1 MIKAFFLTLITS
13 VVACS
18 TALQANLEQG
28 EDLLEAEV
36 SGAVKGKLDIG
47 PAYIHL
53 DILESGRTIDR
64 IDMMGVRGD
73 FSYFIHKG
81 LYIKPTVLYGDGGSK
96 KGSLFTASLGLGYLI
111 PLTKTFLIAPSFG
124 INYGYI
130 RTKVDFPAYQLKD
143 LTETFNSWAPF
154 IEADIYYTFIPSW
167 RVCAGV
173 QYSWSRSDIEIQKL
187 GKSKSKSQGFAY
199 SILLEHDL
207 NDQWSCNIGA
217 AYNLSLS
224 KEKHG
229 LRGTGIKAGIV
240 RWF

>member
-1 MIKAFFLTLITS
+1 MIKSFFLTLITG

-18 TALQANLEQG
+18 SALQADLEQG

-36 SGAVKGKLDIG
+36 SGAVIGKVDIG

-64 IDMMGVRGD
+64 LDMMGVRGD

-81 LYIKPTVLYGDGGSK
+81 LYVKPTVLYGNGGSNM
-96 KGSLFTASLGLGYLI
+96 GGLFTASLGVGYLI
-111 PLTKTFLIAPSFG
+111 PLCKNFLIAPSFG
-124 INYGYI
+124 VNYGHI
-130 RTKVDFPAYQLKD
+130 WTKVDFPAYQLKN
-143 LTETFNSWAPF
+143 LTETFKSWAPF
-154 IEADIYYTFIPSW
+154 IEADIYYTFVPSW
-167 RVCAGV
+167 RICAGV
-173 QYSWSRSDIEIQKL
+173 QYSWSRSDIKIDKL

-199 SILLEHDL
+199 SLLLEHDL

-229 LRGTGIKAGIV
+229 LRGKGVKVGIV

>member
-1 MIKAFFLTLITS
+1 MIKAFFLTLMTS
-13 VVACS
+13 LLACS
-18 TALQANLEQG
+18 TGLQANFIHD

-36 SGAVKGKLDIG
+36 SSAVKGKVDIG
-47 PAYIHL
+47 PAFIHL

-64 IDMMGVRGD
+64 LDMMGVRAD
-73 FSYFIHKG
+73 FSYFIHRG
-81 LYIKPTVLYGDGGSK
+81 LYIKPTVLYGNGGSN
-96 KGSLFTASLGLGYLI
+96 KGNLFTASLGVGYLI

-124 INYGYI
+124 VNYGHI
-130 RTKVDFPAYQLKD
+130 KTKIDFPAYQLKD
-143 LTETFNSWAPF
+143 LTETFKSWAPF
-154 IEADIYYTFIPSW
+154 IEADIYYTFIPGW

-173 QYSWSRSDIEIQKL
+173 QYSWSRSDIKIAKL
-187 GKSKSKSQGFAY
+187 ESKSKSQGFAY

-207 NDQWSCNIGA
+207 NDKWSCNIGA

-229 LRGTGIKAGIV
+229 LRGTGVKAGIV